1 MTEDLEVAATVA
13 VEVVAAT
20 AVVLV
25 EVEAAATVGALVAEG
40 HLLAVMEVE
49 AATAALVPGP
59 PLRQVATAAPVRLPI
74 GTLHPRSPAVAA
86 VVVGRPDHRRTLTL
100 VDVRAQWSPT

>member
-1 MTEDLEVAATVA
+1 MAEDLEAAATVA

-25 EVEAAATVGALVAEG
+25 EVEVAATVGALVAEG

-49 AATAALVPGP
+49 ATTAALVPSS
-59 PLRQVATAAPVRLPI
+59 PLRPQATAAPVRLPM
-74 GTLHPRSPAVAA
+74 GALYPPR
-86 VVVGRPDHRRTLTL
+86 D
-100 VDVRAQWSPT
+100 

>member
-25 EVEAAATVGALVAEG
+25 EVEVAATVGALVAEG

-49 AATAALVPGP
+49 ATTAALVPCS
-59 PLRQVATAAPVRLPI
+59 PLRPQATAAPVRLPM
-74 GTLHPRSPAVAA
+74 GALHPPRDRSPAVAA
-86 VVVGRPDHRRTLTL
+86 VVVGRPDHRRTFRL
-100 VDVRAQWSPT
+100 VDVRA

>member
-1 MTEDLEVAATVA
+1 MAEEVEAAATVA

-20 AVVLV
+20 AVALV
-25 EVEAAATVGALVAEG
+25 EVEVAATVGALVAEG

-59 PLRQVATAAPVRLPI
+59 PLRPVATAAPVRLPV
-74 GTLHPRSPAVAA
+74 GALHPPRDRSPAVAA
-86 VVVGRPDHRRTLTL
+86 VVVGRPDHRRTFRL
-100 VDVRAQWSPT
+100 VDVRA